1 MKDLAVVEAVLSTK
15 YNRRHATSK
24 ISISFSGM
32 DMEWWM
38 WAIDGLKKKDMVE
51 FPRPPKPRLQCYRI
65 ITPVAGIG
73 MKGRV
78 LELEKGGKPALELIE
93 PIDDSL
99 EF

>member
-1 MKDLAVVEAVLSTK
+1 
-15 YNRRHATSK
+15 
-24 ISISFSGM
+24 
-32 DMEWWM
+32 
-38 WAIDGLKKKDMVE
+38 MVE